1 MTTDGVPA
9 TGEILLVEDNPG
21 DVRLVREA
29 LREIAGGRRLHAV
42 GSVDA
47 AIAFLQRR
55 DGFEWAPRPSLI
67 LLDLNLPR
75 RPGFDLLCELQ
86 GHPTFGSI
94 PIVVLTSST
103 SEDDRR
109 RAVAK
114 SARTYLTKPRYLDDY
129 VTLLREA
136 TDLSAGPGVD
146 DGCPC
151 P

>member
-1 MTTDGVPA
+1 MTAGWVEA
-9 TGEILLVEDNPG
+9 TAEILLVEDNPG

-42 GSVDA
+42 ASVDA

-55 DGFEWAPRPSLI
+55 DGFECAPRPSLI

-136 TDLSAGPGVD
+136 TEIASGPGAD
-146 DGCPC
+146 KGCLRP
-151 P
+151 

>member
-1 MTTDGVPA
+1 MTAGCVGPTA
-9 TGEILLVEDNPG
+9 EILLVEDNPG

-55 DGFEWAPRPSLI
+55 DGYEYAPRPSLI

-94 PIVVLTSST
+94 PIIVLTSST

-109 RAVAK
+109 RATAK

-136 TDLSAGPGVD
+136 TDIASGPGAD
-146 DGCPC
+146 KGCLRP
-151 P
+151 